1 MKKHVQLLL
10 LSCLAA
16 ALIGNSASAQT
27 PTGPRNRVI
36 GVVSAVDSAANL
48 LSIKTDAGDIYAI
61 SVSPE
66 TKLLRLAPGEK
77 DLSKAQAI
85 EFADIAVG
93 DRVLAQGPVKDS
105 DKTLAAVRI
114 IDMSQ
119 ADIAKKNQQEQ
130 ADWRK
135 RGTAGVVTLKDEA
148 AGQITLRLPSMAG
161 DGEVVKVALTPKTI
175 LKRYAQD
182 SVKYAD
188 AKTSTLAEI
197 QKGDQIRVLGNK
209 DEASGAIQAEQVVS
223 GSFVNVA
230 ATVTSVDVAAGIIQ
244 AKNIESGKPVTI
256 KVTAETNLR
265 RMPQMGG
272 MSGGMPGAGGPQRP
286 AGAPGQGP
294 AAPGGGAAR
303 AGAEQGAPGAAWSG
317 GQGGAAGPGGGA
329 RRGGDFSRF
338 MEFMPKVG
346 VDTLKPGETIVIAS
360 SKSATPGEMTAI
372 TVLAGADGLVA
383 MARMRA
389 SQNGRSAASNGPS
402 MGMNLDVMSMVPMQ

>member
-1 MKKHVQLLL
+1 MKTHVHLL
-10 LSCLAA
+10 LSCLAVV
-16 ALIGNSASAQT
+16 LIGNSAIAQT
-27 PTGPRNRVI
+27 PAAPRNRVI
-36 GVVSAVDSAANL
+36 GAVSGVDAAANIV
-48 LSIKTDAGDIYAI
+48 SIKTDAGDVYAV

-85 EFADIAVG
+85 QFTDIAVG
-93 DRVLAQGPVKDS
+93 DRVLAQGPLKDAE
-105 DKTLAAVRI
+105 KTLAAVRI

-119 ADIAKKNQQEQ
+119 ADIAKKNQEEQ

-135 RGTAGVVTLKDEA
+135 RGTAGVVTLKDETA
-148 AGQITLRLPSMAG
+148 SQITLRLPSMAG

-209 DEASGAIQAEQVVS
+209 DEVSGAIQAEQVVS

-244 AKNIESGKPVTI
+244 AKNIENGKPVTI
-256 KVTAETNLR
+256 KMTAETNLR

-272 MSGGMPGAGGPQRP
+272 MPGGMPGAAGGQRP
-286 AGAPGQGP
+286 AGAPGQ
-294 AAPGGGAAR
+294 GGGAAR

-317 GQGGAAGPGGGA
+317 GQGGAAGPNGGA

-346 VDTLKPGETIVIAS
+346 VDTLKPGETIVVAS
-360 SKSATPGEMTAI
+360 SKSPTPGEMTAI

-383 MARMRA
+383 MAQMRA

-402 MGMNLDVMSMVPMQ
+402 MNLNLDVMSMVPMQ